1 MSEYINVQFV
11 QFPPGIH
18 GASTVNEDNGFTIF
32 IDPRDSYEMQRET
45 YHHEMEHIRNGD
57 FYNIAEK
64 TARSAE
70 TNAHKKRWL

>member
-32 IDPRDSYEMQRET
+32 IDPRDSYEMQLET
-45 YHHEMEHIRNGD
+45 YNHEMEHIRNGD
-57 FYNIAEK
+57 FYDIEMK

-70 TNAHKKRWL
+70 NRAHKKRRL